1 MDGENVV
8 SDLTFNVV
16 DVETANVDRS
26 SICQIGIVHVVDG
39 EIRDQWQSLINPEDW
54 FDPWNVGIHG
64 IDEAAVHG
72 CPTLPE
78 THEELRRRLQGSVLV
93 SHTAYDRTAFRRAM
107 NKYGLEQ
114 LQVIWM
120 DSARIARRAWP
131 DRYGARGWGLANIS
145 KDLGISF
152 RHHDAQEDARAAA
165 HIVLRACLDTGL
177 DIETWLQRLQQSI
190 RPSHSPLDVK
200 REGNPDG
207 ELYGHVLVFTG
218 TLTIPRAEAADLAAH
233 VGCTVAQ
240 NVTKKTTMLVVGVQ
254 DRNKL
259 NGYEKSSKHRK
270 AESLLEQGQEIC
282 LISEEDFFDAVGSG

>member
-1 MDGENVV
+1 MNG
-8 SDLTFNVV
+8 LTFNAV

-54 FDPWNVGIHG
+54 FDPWNIGIHG
-64 IDEAAVHG
+64 IDEAAVQG

-78 THEELRRRLQGSVLV
+78 AHEELCQRLQGSVLV
-93 SHTAYDRTAFRRAM
+93 SHTAYDRTAFKRAM
-107 NKYGLEQ
+107 DKHGLDQ
-114 LQVIWM
+114 LQVAWL

-165 HIVLRACLDTGL
+165 HIVLRACRDTGL
-177 DIETWLQRLQQSI
+177 DIEAWLQRLQQSI
-190 RPSHSPLDVK
+190 RPSHPSLGVK

-207 ELYGHVLVFTG
+207 ELYGHAVVFTG
-218 TLTIPRAEAADLAAH
+218 RLAIPRAQAADLAAH

-240 NVTKKTTMLVVGVQ
+240 DVTKKTTMLVVGVQ
-254 DRNKL
+254 IRNRL
-259 NGYEKSSKHRK
+259 NGYEKSRRHRD
-270 AESLLEQGQEIC
+270 AESLIRQGQEIC
-282 LISEEDFFDAVGSG
+282 LLSEADFSEVVGLE